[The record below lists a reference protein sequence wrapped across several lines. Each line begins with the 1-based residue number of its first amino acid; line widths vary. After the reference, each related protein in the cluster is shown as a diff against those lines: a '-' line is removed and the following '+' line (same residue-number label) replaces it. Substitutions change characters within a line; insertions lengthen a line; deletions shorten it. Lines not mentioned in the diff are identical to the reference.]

1 MEAYPEAPRNL
12 WVMNWPGQ
20 TVLAVSCTYWTT
32 EVHHAI
38 SNSPTG
44 LADYLVVCNG
54 QIDKIVELVRGKLS
68 MQTRITLGMWRVSH
82 TNQHSSTWLLPWLM
96 ASRRRG
102 EKE

>member
-1 MEAYPEAPRNL
+1 MIELAMEAYPEAPRNL

-38 SNSPTG
+38 SNAPTG
-44 LADYLVVCNG
+44 LADYLAVCNG

-68 MQTRITLGMWRVSH
+68 MQTRITLGMLKVGH
-82 TNQHSSTWLLPWLM
+82 TIQHSSIDC
-96 ASRRRG
+96 
-102 EKE
+102 KIDCK